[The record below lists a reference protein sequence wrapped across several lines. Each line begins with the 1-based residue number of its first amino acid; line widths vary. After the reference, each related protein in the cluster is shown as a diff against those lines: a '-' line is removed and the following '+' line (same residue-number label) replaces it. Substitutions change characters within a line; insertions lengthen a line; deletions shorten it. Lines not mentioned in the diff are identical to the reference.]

1 MSGGELHRWDLDH
14 RNQSEKGFAP
24 NLAVSGTRSGDS
36 MGPWVNVGY
45 MHFFLGFWKGN
56 ELEMCWFSEID
67 SDLTRNMFAI

>member
-1 MSGGELHRWDLDH
+1 MSGGELRWDLDH

-45 MHFFLGFWKGN
+45 MHFFLGFLEREMVWKCAG
-56 ELEMCWFSEID
+56 FPKSI
-67 SDLTRNMFAI
+67 F

>member
-1 MSGGELHRWDLDH
+1 MSGGELPDLDH

-45 MHFFLGFWKGN
+45 MHFWKGN

-67 SDLTRNMFAI
+67 VLTFPT

>member
-1 MSGGELHRWDLDH
+1 MLLTPLNMSGGELRDLDH

-45 MHFFLGFWKGN
+45 MHLILGFYKR
-56 ELEMCWFSEID
+56 EMI
-67 SDLTRNMFAI
+67 